1 VISLISC
8 HLHFLTS
15 EHFGCSVETLGFRMT
30 DILYISYQ
38 SLILVDSRH
47 EFYCTFEQKK
57 MIFFLCCYNSVQCQP
72 SITEVSE
79 QLSQFSV
86 ICHGKPRNL
95 DDFAMVSRGIS
106 PAAPE
111 FGKISRWK
119 LWALLIWVLFCVG
132 YLWT

>member
-1 VISLISC
+1 
-8 HLHFLTS
+8 
-15 EHFGCSVETLGFRMT
+15 MT

-72 SITEVSE
+72 SITEISE

-95 DDFAMVSRGIS
+95 DDFAVVSRGIS
-106 PAAPE
+106 PAAQNLAKFPAE
-111 FGKISRWK
+111 NCGHYLYGCCS
-119 LWALLIWVLFCVG
+119 VLDIYGHNQIVK
-132 YLWT
+132 